1 MLHTW
6 VTSPPDAISLGA
18 SCAPRWSR
26 AAEFSVHGPLRG
38 QAGRVTHPSRPC
50 PGLLLLPPGQEGQ
63 GSVNVT
69 LLASFHATR
78 LTTPPTL
85 SVGLASPKHKHPAP
99 FRRCDG
105 RLGEQRRCTLHG
117 RGLCVLETAELRA
130 AQLCLLDSAGARPE
144 TIKCH
149 CNCVPGE
156 PLCTLQR
163 CHCGSKDHT
172 QQCLQL

>member
-1 MLHTW
+1 MVSPDVLVSLCWGVLHAW

-18 SCAPRWSR
+18 SCALAGAVLLSFP
-26 AAEFSVHGPLRG
+26 VHGLLRG
-38 QAGRVTHPSRPC
+38 QAGQVTHPSRPC

-69 LLASFHATR
+69 LLASFHSTR
-78 LTTPPTL
+78 LTPPPTL

-99 FRRCDG
+99 FRWCDG

-117 RGLCVLETAELRA
+117 RGLCVLETADPRA
-130 AQLCLLDSAGARPE
+130 AQLCLLVSAGARPE

-149 CNCVPGE
+149 
-156 PLCTLQR
+156 
-163 CHCGSKDHT
+163 
-172 QQCLQL
+172 